1 MDLKQ
6 KNILY
11 IAYHFP
17 PLGGPASLR
26 SLKNVKYLSQFGYK
40 VQVLTVRSALIRRPK
55 DHTLLA
61 ELPDSVKV
69 WRSFCPDANWLFK
82 LLWGLK
88 LNSLVKYIKQRVL
101 IPDHEKLW
109 LPFAKL
115 KLHRIINRDPDV
127 QAAVISSGPPSS
139 LALGLMLKNRYHIPF
154 ICDFRD
160 EWTNNPERI
169 NRAYPAASQ
178 SRELLMESRVLAAAA
193 GIAYLTRMMR
203 DNFFRT
209 YPFLENKPS
218 AIIPNGFDES
228 DFQGLDAASDPQIF
242 HLVYSGSF
250 YDRRQPEPLWQAIL
264 ELIESGSLNPDK
276 LRVEIQ
282 GKNTPAFVLG
292 KYHGHPL
299 LRKIVH
305 FHPFAPHAQSLKT
318 LMRATAL
325 LLYIPS
331 GKNAGSVLTGKIFD
345 YLRSGKPILA
355 IVPPGGMAAE
365 LVIKAGTGLVADCSD
380 QQGISDKLLKL
391 YQLWQDGDIERLQA
405 DQDFISAFSRE
416 KLAQALA
423 DLIDEVA
430 Q

>member
-1 MDLKQ
+1 MGHKRHSL
-6 KNILY
+6 LY

-17 PLGGPASLR
+17 PLGGVATLR
-26 SLKNVKYLSQFGYK
+26 SLKNVKYLAQLGYK
-40 VQVLTVRSALIRRPK
+40 VQVLTVRTALIRRPK
-55 DHTLLA
+55 DHALLA
-61 ELPDSVKV
+61 EIPSSVKV
-69 WRSFCPDANWLFK
+69 WRAFCPDISWLFK

-88 LNSLVKYIKQRVL
+88 LNTLVQFIQQRLL
-101 IPDHEKLW
+101 IPDAEVLW
-109 LPFAKL
+109 RPFAKR
-115 KLHRIINRDPDV
+115 KLRRIIRRHPEIR
-127 QAAVISSGPPSS
+127 AAVISSGPPSS
-139 LALGLMLKNRYHIPF
+139 LALGLMIKNRYHIPF

-169 NRAYPAASQ
+169 NQAYPAASQ
-178 SRELLMESRVLAAAA
+178 SRELLMEAKVVSAAA
-193 GIAYLTRMMR
+193 GLVYLTKRMR
-203 DNFFRT
+203 DNFLSS
-209 YPFLENKPS
+209 YPFLDTKPS
-218 AIIPNGFDES
+218 AIIPNGFAEEDFAGLEATS
-228 DFQGLDAASDPQIF
+228 DRQVF

-250 YDRRQPEPLWQAIL
+250 YGRRQPDPLWRAVL
-264 ELIESGSLNPDK
+264 GLIEAGRIDPDK

-292 KYHGHPL
+292 QYNGHPTL
-299 LRKIVH
+299 QKIVC
-305 FHPFAPHAQSLKT
+305 FQPFVSHSQSLKT